1 MIDAKARA
9 QRSPS
14 RNTMPVIPSTTSATA
29 PTIASAATSAC
40 SVAATTPDATNPL
53 TTREQ

>member
-1 MIDAKARA
+1 MIDGKARA
-9 QRSPS
+9 QRSLS

-29 PTIASAATSAC
+29 PTIARAATSAC
-40 SVAATTPDATNPL
+40 SVAATTADATNPL